1 MIVEKYFIVS
11 LNILIQFENN
21 DQCKNYIIASTSIC
35 CQFEKALSKVGIT
48 KYHHLTGE
56 EVRNTQDIVAMLR
69 WVNRDVVVSSS
80 HNHQHKLTGRDILSQ
95 QGVTS
100 VTSSS
105 EDIDTVISDVHG
117 HDLDLLIDK
126 LSGKEESLMAI
137 TYLSNGHTNI
147 YKQYLTT
154 H

>member
-1 MIVEKYFIVS
+1 M
-11 LNILIQFENN
+11 
-21 DQCKNYIIASTSIC
+21 C

-56 EVRNTQDIVAMLR
+56 EVRNTRDIVDMLR
-69 WVNRDVVVSSS
+69 WVDSGNRDVLVVSSS
-80 HNHQHKLTGRDILSQ
+80 HNHQHKLTVRDILSQ
-95 QGVTS
+95 QAVTS

-126 LSGKEESLMAI
+126 LSGKEASVMAI

>member
-1 MIVEKYFIVS
+1 M
-11 LNILIQFENN
+11 
-21 DQCKNYIIASTSIC
+21 
-35 CQFEKALSKVGIT
+35 
-48 KYHHLTGE
+48 
-56 EVRNTQDIVAMLR
+56 
-69 WVNRDVVVSSS
+69 VSSS
-80 HNHQHKLTGRDILSQ
+80 HNHRHKLAGRDILSQ

-137 TYLSNGHTNI
+137 TYLSNGYNNI

-154 H
+154 HY

>member
-1 MIVEKYFIVS
+1 
-11 LNILIQFENN
+11 
-21 DQCKNYIIASTSIC
+21 
-35 CQFEKALSKVGIT
+35 
-48 KYHHLTGE
+48 
-56 EVRNTQDIVAMLR
+56 MLR
-69 WVNRDVVVSSS
+69 WVDRDVVVSSS
-80 HNHQHKLTGRDILSQ
+80 HNHRHKLTGRDILSQ
-95 QGVTS
+95 QAVTS

-126 LSGKEESLMAI
+126 LSGKEESIMAI
-137 TYLSNGHTNI
+137 TYLSNGHNNI